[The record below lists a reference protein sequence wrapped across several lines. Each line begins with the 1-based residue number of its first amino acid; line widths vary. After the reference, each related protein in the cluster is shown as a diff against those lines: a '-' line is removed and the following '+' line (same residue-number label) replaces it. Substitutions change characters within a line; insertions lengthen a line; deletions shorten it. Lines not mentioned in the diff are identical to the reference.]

1 MALEAGPEKLGA
13 KQTILITIGP
23 KSGFLGTPI
32 SVVVVSTA
40 LVMRQTGARGGTEFL
55 KSMILQLH
63 SSAR

>member
-1 MALEAGPEKLGA
+1 MALEADLEKHGA

-23 KSGFLGTPI
+23 KSGFLETPI
-32 SVVVVSTA
+32 SVVVVSIA

-55 KSMILQLH
+55 KLTILQLH

>member
-1 MALEAGPEKLGA
+1 MALAAGLEKLGA

-32 SVVVVSTA
+32 SAVVVSIA
-40 LVMRQTGARGGTEFL
+40 LVMHQIGARGGTEFL
-55 KSMILQLH
+55 KSTILQLH